1 MATGYQYGGALS
13 KRRARR
19 GYRVPMSEINV
30 TPMVDVMLVLLIIF
44 MVTAPLLT
52 VGVDIGQDAN
62 LPEVALPQTE
72 AGAVAPVEKALSI
85 TVDADGKIFLQDL
98 RDRVR
103 GVGAEAHGHQRD
115 LRDRPGLGPGGRGD
129 LLWRRRKG
137 SGPHQGGGP
146 PGHPPHRPDRS
157 ALICLKA
164 GV

>member
-1 MATGYQYGGALS
+1 MAMATEYQYGGALS

-52 VGVDIGQDAN
+52 MGVDVDQNAN

-85 TVDADGKIFLQDL
+85 TVDADGKIYLQDSEIEFEEL
-98 RDRVR
+98 VPKLTAISETFGTGQVWVR
-103 GVGAEAHGHQRD
+103 GDAATSYGDVARVLVRIKEA
-115 LRDRPGLGPGGRGD
+115 GLPVT
-129 LLWRRRKG
+129 LLTDQIAQ
-137 SGPHQGGGP
+137 P
-146 PGHPPHRPDRS
+146 
-157 ALICLKA
+157 
-164 GV
+164 

>member
-1 MATGYQYGGALS
+1 MAAGYQYGGALS

-52 VGVDIGQDAN
+52 VGVDIGQNTD

-85 TVDADGKIFLQDL
+85 TVDADGKIYLQDSEIEFEEL
-98 RDRVR
+98 VPKLTAISETFGTGQVWVR
-103 GVGAEAHGHQRD
+103 GDAATSYSDVARVLVRIKEA
-115 LRDRPGLGPGGRGD
+115 GLPVT
-129 LLWRRRKG
+129 LLTDQIAQ
-137 SGPHQGGGP
+137 P
-146 PGHPPHRPDRS
+146 
-157 ALICLKA
+157 
-164 GV
+164 